1 VAATAAVI
9 LIVLVIQGGYRDHS
23 GRAFL
28 GVLGS
33 LLLWAAFTFLMRS
46 SATAQA
52 AAIWSRLVS
61 VCLLS
66 LFVTF
71 AHFCHLHLRRRSRWP
86 VSLLYVVSGLFVV
99 VVLFTDLVVRGMTR
113 ASYGWAPQVGP
124 AGEGMFAGVFLLMIF
139 SVVRIFLARRR
150 EAAIDKRRRL
160 LSLAIAGL
168 LPLAGILADGF
179 TDLPPVL
186 IWANLAFCTVCSI
199 AILRYRLFALRAVA
213 RKGLV
218 RLLVGTL
225 IAAPYVGAIVAADT
239 LLRQRQSLLWIYVF
253 SMIAYALVMWPAYEW
268 ARWRL
273 GRLFKAEKYDHLQA
287 LRDLARGAD
296 ALNDSA
302 ETSRRLTAL
311 VRRALNATSVS
322 LVQPLT
328 DGEGMYLVATNGAPC
343 RADKAVLGPG
353 SPLLEWFH
361 SRQTTLPVRTLSVEP
376 LLQNIPQA
384 EKEALGALHASLLAP
399 LLTAHGA
406 LTGILVLG
414 PKVARGQYTIDDN
427 QLLENLGG
435 EAAMAL
441 ENARLYRDAVRARET
456 LEAWLNNLP
465 DVVAI
470 VDRDDVIRFLNRE
483 GVERLGAW
491 PGQRSF
497 LRAGPPEEGIPRRF
511 VETIRGREYEIASA
525 PLVEPGGQLSSV
537 FVMRDITE
545 RKKELAERQQLEAR
559 ARLASHLASI
569 GEMASGIAHE
579 INNPLTAV
587 IGYSELLAAGPLPN
601 EAREA
606 VRQILQGS
614 TRVAGIV
621 QRLLTF
627 ARQRKPHRG
636 PVDMNEVIGSTLA
649 LRDYALRTGNIRVST
664 RLDPSLPRTV
674 ADGQQM
680 QQVLLNLI
688 VNAEAAMSSAHGAGE
703 LLVISE
709 RQGENL
715 HVIVQDDGPGV
726 PREIQERIFDP
737 FFTTR
742 EVGQGTGLGL
752 SICHGIVTEHGGR
765 IWVKSDGVRGSEFH
779 IQVPIVAEGIAPA
792 AALAPEQAP
801 PAPHTRV
808 LVVDDEP
815 SIRDLL
821 KALLEPLG
829 HEVDGVA
836 DGRTAVERVRE
847 FRYGVILLDV
857 RMPAMSGLEVFQRM
871 KEVAGSIASRVVFM
885 TGDMMADET
894 RAVLEQTGAP
904 ALAKP
909 FESQELLQVFERV
922 LRTAR

>member
-9 LIVLVIQGGYRDHS
+9 LIVLVIQGGYRDRA
-23 GRAFL
+23 GWAFL

-33 LLLWAAFTFLMRS
+33 LLPWAGFTVLMSS

-61 VCLLS
+61 VCLLA

-71 AHFCHLHLRRRSRWP
+71 AHFCHLYLGRPSRWP
-86 VSLLYVVSGLFVV
+86 IRLLYLVSGLFAVV
-99 VVLFTDLVVRGMTR
+99 ALFTDFVVTGMTR
-113 ASYGWAPQVGP
+113 ESYGWAPRVGRAGQV
-124 AGEGMFAGVFLLMIF
+124 MVVGVFLLMIF
-139 SVVRIFLARRR
+139 SILRILLARRR

-179 TDLPPVL
+179 TDLPPIL
-186 IWANLAFCTVCSI
+186 IWANLAFCTVCSF
-199 AILRYRLFALRAVA
+199 AVLRYRLFALRAVA

-225 IAAPYVGAIVAADT
+225 IAAPYVGALVAADR
-239 LLRQRQSLLWIYVF
+239 LLQQRQSLLWIYLF
-253 SMIAYALVMWPAYEW
+253 SMIAYALVVWPAYEW

-273 GRLFKAEKYDHLQA
+273 GRLFNAENYDHLQA

-296 ALNDSA
+296 SLNDSA
-302 ETSRRLTAL
+302 ETSSRLTAL

-322 LVQPLT
+322 LLQPLM
-328 DGEGMYLVATNGAPC
+328 DGQGMYLVASDGAPC
-343 RADKAVLGPG
+343 RAEKAVLGEG

-361 SRQTTLPVRTLSVEP
+361 SRPATLPVRTLSVEP

-384 EKEALGALHASLLAP
+384 EKVALEALHASLLAP

-406 LTGILVLG
+406 LTGVLVLG
-414 PKVARGQYTIDDN
+414 PKAGRGQYTLDDS

-470 VDRDDVIRFLNRE
+470 VDRTDVIRFLNRE
-483 GVERLGAW
+483 GVDRLAAR

-497 LRAGPPEEGIPRRF
+497 LRAGPPEEGVPRRF

-525 PLVEPGGQLSSV
+525 PLAEPGGELSSV

-545 RKKELAERQQLEAR
+545 RKQEQAERLQLEAR

-587 IGYSELLAAGPLPN
+587 IGYSQLLAAGPLPDS
-601 EAREA
+601 AREA

-627 ARQRKPHRG
+627 ARQKKPSRA

-649 LRDYALRTGNIRVST
+649 LRAYALRTGNIRVAT

-674 ADGQQM
+674 ADAQQM

-688 VNAEAAMSSAHGAGE
+688 VNAEAAMTAAHGAGE
-703 LLVISE
+703 LRVTTE
-709 RQGENL
+709 RDGKNL
-715 HVIVQDDGPGV
+715 HIIVQDDGPGV
-726 PREIQERIFDP
+726 PHEIQERIFDP

-742 EVGQGTGLGL
+742 AIGQGTGLGL
-752 SICHGIVTEHGGR
+752 SICHGIVSEHGGR
-765 IWVKSDGVRGSEFH
+765 IWVKSNGVRGSEFH
-779 IQVPIVAEGIAPA
+779 IQVPIVSEEWVPVE
-792 AALAPEQAP
+792 AALIEPVP
-801 PAPHTRV
+801 PAPGTRV
-808 LVVDDEP
+808 LVVDDEL
-815 SIRDLL
+815 SIRELL
-821 KALLEPLG
+821 KAMLEPLG

-836 DGRTAVERVRE
+836 DGRAAIERVRQR
-847 FRYGVILLDV
+847 RYGVILLDV

-885 TGDMMADET
+885 TGDMMAEET
-894 RAVLEQTGAP
+894 RAVLERTGAP
-904 ALAKP
+904 VVAKP
-909 FESQELLQVFERV
+909 FESQELLRVFERV
-922 LRTAR
+922 LGAAR